1 MHACKRTFGSTQIQH
16 IHLQRPLK
24 YCEAI
29 GARTLHVLVQV
40 PDNRRLADPPLMRL
54 ESEGGHA
61 YLSILLQL
69 SATQTEVQQQAEV
82 EARLVSLS
90 LATLQRFQVRR
101 NLAIL
106 HSAAA
111 QLLLT

>member
-1 MHACKRTFGSTQIQH
+1 
-16 IHLQRPLK
+16 
-24 YCEAI
+24 
-29 GARTLHVLVQV
+29 
-40 PDNRRLADPPLMRL
+40 MRL

-90 LATLQRFQVRR
+90 LATLQRFQVCHGKAM
-101 NLAIL
+101 LQF
-106 HSAAA
+106 AAPQPQTA
-111 QLLLT
+111 LMMVVVSRWKHLCMSVSV